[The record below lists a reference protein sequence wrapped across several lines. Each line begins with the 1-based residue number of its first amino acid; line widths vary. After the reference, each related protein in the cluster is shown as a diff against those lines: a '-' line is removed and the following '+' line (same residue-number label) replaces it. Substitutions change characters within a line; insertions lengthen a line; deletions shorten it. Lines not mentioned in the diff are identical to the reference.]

1 MPKVF
6 NQLSLEVE
14 EYIREYIAVNH
25 LQPGDKLPAERAFST
40 ELGITRGTLR
50 HGLELLISDGIIENR
65 KNSGYYIC
73 PPKITRELLYYC
85 FPYKDRHLIQSG
97 YRVTPINA
105 IPDRIQNIVNNILG
119 PIKMEKS
126 NTRRHLEY
134 VNDTPISITYTFQ
147 EPVSQ
152 ALIPY
157 LFEMDTI
164 PEALTVTQS
173 IRVIDADY
181 AEPEI
186 IGLLKLNPPDTL
198 LLISNFVHYRNQ
210 IIGICLSICVGTR
223 INLVTEIDLK
233 NASDGA

>member
-25 LQPGDKLPAERAFST
+25 LQPGDKLPAERTFAT

-73 PPKITRELLYYC
+73 PPKVNRELLYYC
-85 FPYKDRHLIQSG
+85 FPYKDSHLIRSG
-97 YRVTPINA
+97 YRVAPVGM

-119 PIKMEKS
+119 PIRMEKS
-126 NTRRHLEY
+126 NTRKHLEY
-134 VNDTPISITYTFQ
+134 VGNTPVSITYTFQ
-147 EPVSQ
+147 EPLSQ
-152 ALIPY
+152 AFIPY

-164 PEALTVTQS
+164 QEDLTVTQS
-173 IRVIDADY
+173 IRVIDAGY
-181 AEPEI
+181 IESEVLE
-186 IGLLKLNPPDTL
+186 LLKLNIPDTL

-210 IIGICLSICVGTR
+210 TIGICLSICVGTR
-223 INLVTEIDLK
+223 VNLITEIDLK
-233 NASDGA
+233 NAAGIS